1 MIENALTKIKAP
13 QIQSIPMSFDIG
25 NALNELKTV
34 DVKKKEKS
42 FLDKLRSAGL
52 GLFDN
57 IESGIFNNLSKNFS
71 KDLTGGLSSG
81 WGAIAGLALDRTDNQ
96 DKEINST
103 DVTTGKIRNAA
114 IDMALA
120 SGDPVSMAI
129 GTGLKFIDRAG
140 GFSDSSEGL
149 GGFTDAANAVGSFIP
164 GIGWIGRNT
173 ESLDKYSNVEE
184 SGAFGQMLRSDDY
197 NTATK
202 NQDGTFLF
210 GAGKANAVINE
221 QNRRLALADDIIE
234 NNKENADA
242 AVNTMP
248 LVHNKLIGKKRGI
261 HSLMTGINA
270 VRAKEGG
277 KLFTYLD
284 NKPLKKQ
291 RGGIINQNHKHYG
304 STIVEHPNFMYDY
317 NGPKQEFNWEY
328 YTKQTS
334 DKPSIHNAKQFETER
349 KGVVTRY
356 NAFFNALKKRYGNIY
371 SEKHIANLA
380 GMLTAQSLQESG
392 YELPKDNNLYGHKDE
407 GKIRSK
413 YSTIEG
419 GLDYHLDLLD
429 EYWKTFKDA
438 KSLRDYVHS
447 LYQGERLYNAHDSE
461 PDYYNAIRG
470 VVNRMQYYLNN
481 SGIPMNLKC
490 GGKTTKKKIRKC
502 QNGDLIAS
510 YLKDVKN
517 KKSIYAQKGTKLNR
531 SMEDLVKYVNSNKD
545 VPFVKRLLAPS
556 IQTITLPNGEN
567 GSHLLGYA
575 EADGKTFV
583 FPMIQDIDNKLHYF
597 DNWEEAFDSAFSRG
611 DIIEM
616 SPEEAELFT
625 KNYKK
630 YYSGFN
636 KVNDQKTISSYKK
649 GGNIIPEGA
658 LHARKHNLEE
668 TNEDL
673 KGNITNKGIPVISEE
688 GGKIVQHAEI
698 ERHEIIFGTEATNQ
712 LEKYL
717 KEYNSLKEQDKDVSE
732 IELECGKFLCKEILK
747 NTTDKTGLIKTVE

>member
-42 FLDKLRSAGL
+42 FLDKLRSAEL

-270 VRAKEGG
+270 VRAKDGG

-284 NKPLKKQ
+284 NKPLKEQK
-291 RGGIINQNHKHYG
+291 GGILNQNHKHYG
-304 STIVEHPNFMYDY
+304 SSIVEHPNFRYDY
-317 NGPKQEFNWEY
+317 NAPKPVFNWDNY
-328 YTKQTS
+328 NKQTY
-334 DKPSIHNAKQFETER
+334 KPHIEDEKQFELEK
-349 KGVVTRY
+349 KGVLTRY
-356 NAFFNALKKRYGNIY
+356 NAFYNALKKRYGNEY
-371 SEKHIANLA
+371 PEKHIANLA

-392 YELPKDNNLYGHKDE
+392 YEIPKDNNLYGHKED
-407 GKIRSK
+407 GVRSK
-413 YSTIEG
+413 YSTLEG
-419 GLDYHLDLLD
+419 GLDYHLDNLKQKWPDFIKSKTLD
-429 EYWKTFKDA
+429 E
-438 KSLRDYVHS
+438 YVHS
-447 LYQGERLYNAHDSE
+447 LYQGKYLYNADDPESV
-461 PDYYNAIRG
+461 YLNAIRG
-470 VVNRMQYYLNN
+470 TLNRMQYYLNN
-481 SGIPMNLKC
+481 SGIRMNLKC
-490 GGKTTKKKIRKC
+490 GGKTKKKNIKKY
-502 QNGDLIAS
+502 QNGDLLSS

-517 KKSIYAQKGTKLNR
+517 KK
-531 SMEDLVKYVNSNKD
+531 
-545 VPFVKRLLAPS
+545 
-556 IQTITLPNGEN
+556 
-567 GSHLLGYA
+567 
-575 EADGKTFV
+575 
-583 FPMIQDIDNKLHYF
+583 
-597 DNWEEAFDSAFSRG
+597 
-611 DIIEM
+611 
-616 SPEEAELFT
+616 
-625 KNYKK
+625 

-636 KVNDQKTISSYKK
+636 KEKDQKTIASYKK

>member
-277 KLFTYLD
+277 KLSVYLD
-284 NKPLKKQ
+284 NKPLKEQ
-291 RGGIINQNHKHYG
+291 RGGILNQNYKHYG
-304 STIVEHPNFMYDY
+304 SSIVEHPNFMYDY

-349 KGVVTRY
+349 KGVLTRY
-356 NAFFNALKKRYGNIY
+356 NAFYNALKKRYGNEY
-371 SEKHIANLA
+371 PEKHIANLA

-517 KKSIYAQKGTKLNR
+517 KK
-531 SMEDLVKYVNSNKD
+531 
-545 VPFVKRLLAPS
+545 
-556 IQTITLPNGEN
+556 
-567 GSHLLGYA
+567 
-575 EADGKTFV
+575 
-583 FPMIQDIDNKLHYF
+583 
-597 DNWEEAFDSAFSRG
+597 
-611 DIIEM
+611 
-616 SPEEAELFT
+616 
-625 KNYKK
+625 

-688 GGKIVQHAEI
+688 GGKIIQHAEI

>member
-57 IESGIFNNLSKNFS
+57 IESGIFNNLNKNFS

-277 KLFTYLD
+277 KLSVYLD
-284 NKPLKKQ
+284 NKPLKEQ

-304 STIVEHPNFMYDY
+304 SSIVEHPKFMYDY
-317 NGPKQEFNWEY
+317 NGPKQKFNWEY

-356 NAFFNALKKRYGNIY
+356 NAFYNALKKRYGNEY
-371 SEKHIANLA
+371 PEKHIANLA

-413 YSTIEG
+413 YSTIGG
-419 GLDYHLDLLD
+419 GLDYHLDLLE

-502 QNGDLIAS
+502 QNGDLIAF

-517 KKSIYAQKGTKLNR
+517 
-531 SMEDLVKYVNSNKD
+531 
-545 VPFVKRLLAPS
+545 
-556 IQTITLPNGEN
+556 
-567 GSHLLGYA
+567 
-575 EADGKTFV
+575 
-583 FPMIQDIDNKLHYF
+583 
-597 DNWEEAFDSAFSRG
+597 
-611 DIIEM
+611 
-616 SPEEAELFT
+616 
-625 KNYKK
+625 KK